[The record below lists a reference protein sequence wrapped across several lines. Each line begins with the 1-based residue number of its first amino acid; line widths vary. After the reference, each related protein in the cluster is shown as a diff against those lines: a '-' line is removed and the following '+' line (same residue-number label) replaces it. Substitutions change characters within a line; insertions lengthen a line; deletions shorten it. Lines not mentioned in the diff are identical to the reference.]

1 MRALVTGATGFVGRR
16 LLEFLD
22 DPIVLSRDAERAK
35 QSLGGKVRTM
45 AWDPT
50 KEPAPT
56 AAFAGV
62 DTVFHLAGDPVAE
75 GRWNDAKR
83 RRIRESRTIGTA
95 NLVRGIGACGVKPT
109 TLVSASAIGYYG
121 SRGDEFLDES
131 SSRGADFLAEVC
143 IEWEREAAAAEA
155 LGLRTSMARIG
166 IVLGRG
172 GALQKML
179 LPFKLGLGGRL
190 GAGRQWM
197 SWVHV
202 DDVVGMLL
210 HAAGDAA
217 VRGPFNAVGPEPVT
231 NRDFTK
237 ALGRAVHRPTIFP
250 VPPFMLKL
258 TIGDFAEVLLA
269 SQRCVPTRIH
279 AAGYRFKYATVD
291 DALAASIGGVRS
303 ATGASATKAAG

>member
-16 LLEFLD
+16 LLEMLD

-35 QSLGGKVRTM
+35 KSLGGKIRTM
-45 AWDPT
+45 AWDPE
-50 KEPAPT
+50 KEPAPV
-56 AAFAGV
+56 AAFDGV
-62 DTVFHLAGDPVAE
+62 DTVFHLAGDPVAD
-75 GRWNDAKR
+75 GRWNDEKR

-121 SRGDEFLDES
+121 SRGDEILDES
-131 SSRGADFLAEVC
+131 ATAGDDFLAKVC
-143 IEWEREAAAAEA
+143 VEWEREAVHAES
-155 LGLRTSMARIG
+155 LGVRTSMARIG
-166 IVLGRG
+166 IVLGQG

-202 DDVVGMLL
+202 DDVVGLLL
-210 HAAGDAA
+210 HAAGDSMM
-217 VRGPFNAVGPEPVT
+217 RGPFNTVGPEPVT

-237 ALGRAVHRPTIFP
+237 ALGRAVHRPTLFP

-258 TIGDFAEVLLA
+258 AIGDFAEILLA
-269 SQRCVPTRIH
+269 SQRCLPKRMQ
-279 AAGYRFKYATVD
+279 AAGYRFKYATLD
-291 DALAASIGGVRS
+291 GALAASVGGSGS
-303 ATGASATKAAG
+303 AKAAS

>member
-16 LLEFLD
+16 LLAMLD

-35 QSLGGKVRTM
+35 KSLGGTVRTM
-45 AWDPT
+45 AWDPN
-50 KEPAPT
+50 KEPAPV
-56 AAFAGV
+56 AALEQV
-62 DTVFHLAGDPVAE
+62 DTIFHLAGDPVAD
-75 GRWNDAKR
+75 GRWNDEKR

-95 NLVRGIGACGVKPT
+95 NLVRGIAASGVKPT

-121 SRGDEFLDES
+121 SRGDEILDES
-131 SSRGADFLAEVC
+131 ATVGDDFLAKVC
-143 IEWEREAAAAEA
+143 VEWEQEAVHAES
-155 LGLRTSMARIG
+155 LGVRTSMARIG
-166 IVLGRG
+166 IVLGQG

-210 HAAGDAA
+210 HAAGDSMM
-217 VRGPFNAVGPEPVT
+217 RGPFNTVGPKPVT

-258 TIGDFAEVLLA
+258 AIGDFAEVLLA
-269 SQRCVPTRIH
+269 SQRCMPKRMQ
-279 AAGYRFKYATVD
+279 AAGYRFKYSTVD
-291 DALAASIGGVRS
+291 DALVASVGGS
-303 ATGASATKAAG
+303 KTSKAVG

>member
-16 LLEFLD
+16 LLAMLD

-35 QSLGGKVRTM
+35 KSLGGNVRTM
-45 AWDPT
+45 AWDPN
-50 KEPAPT
+50 KEPAPL
-56 AAFAGV
+56 AAFEQV
-62 DTVFHLAGDPVAE
+62 DTIFHLAGDPVAD
-75 GRWNDAKR
+75 GRWNDEKR
-83 RRIRESRTIGTA
+83 RRIRDSRTIGTA
-95 NLVRGIGACGVKPT
+95 NLVRGIAASGAKPT

-121 SRGDEFLDES
+121 SRGDEILDES
-131 SSRGADFLAEVC
+131 ATAGDDFLAKVC
-143 IEWEREAAAAEA
+143 VEWEREAVHAES
-155 LGLRTSMARIG
+155 LGVRTSMARIG

-202 DDVVGMLL
+202 DDVVGMML
-210 HAAGDAA
+210 HAAGDSMM
-217 VRGPFNAVGPEPVT
+217 RGPFNAVGPAPVT

-237 ALGRAVHRPTIFP
+237 ALGRTVHRPTIFP

-258 TIGDFAEVLLA
+258 AIGDFAEVLLA
-269 SQRCVPTRIH
+269 SQRCVPTRMQ
-279 AAGYRFKYATVD
+279 AAGYRFKYSTVD
-291 DALAASIGGVRS
+291 DALVASVGGS
-303 ATGASATKAAG
+303 NSSKAAG

>member
-16 LLEFLD
+16 LLEFLE

-35 QSLGGKVRTM
+35 TTLGGRVRTM
-45 AWDPT
+45 AWDPAE
-50 KEPAPT
+50 EPAPV

-83 RRIRESRTIGTA
+83 RRIRESRTLGTA
-95 NLVRGIGACGVKPT
+95 NLVRGIAASGEKPKV
-109 TLVSASAIGYYG
+109 LVSASAIGYYG
-121 SRGDEFLDES
+121 SRGDEILDES
-131 SSRGADFLAEVC
+131 STAGGDFLAQVC
-143 IEWEREAAAAEA
+143 SEWEREAIHAESLGVRAA
-155 LGLRTSMARIG
+155 MARIG

-202 DDVVGMLL
+202 DDVVGMML
-210 HAAGDAA
+210 HAAGDSML
-217 VRGPFNAVGPEPVT
+217 RGPFNAVGPDPVT

-250 VPPFMLKL
+250 VPPLALKL
-258 TIGDFAEVLLA
+258 AVGDFAEVLLA
-269 SQRCVPTRIH
+269 SQRCVPTRMQ

-291 DALAASIGGVRS
+291 DALVASVGKAEAASPAR
-303 ATGASATKAAG
+303 AGAAK

>member
-35 QSLGGKVRTM
+35 KSLGGRVRTM
-45 AWDPT
+45 AWDPA
-50 KEPAPT
+50 KEPAPA
-56 AAFAGV
+56 AAFAGI

-83 RRIRESRTIGTA
+83 RRIRESRTLGTA
-95 NLVRGIGACGVKPT
+95 NLVRGIAACAAKPA

-121 SRGDEFLDES
+121 SRGDEILDES
-131 SSRGADFLAEVC
+131 STAGGDFLAQVC
-143 IEWEREAAAAEA
+143 VEWEREAAAAER
-155 LGLRTSMARIG
+155 LGLRTAMARIG
-166 IVLGRG
+166 IVLGQG

-210 HAAGDAA
+210 HAAGDASL
-217 VRGPFNAVGPEPVT
+217 RGPFNTVGPEPVT

-258 TIGDFAEVLLA
+258 AIGDFAEVLLA

-279 AAGYRFKYATVD
+279 AAGYRFKFATVD
-291 DALAASIGGVRS
+291 DALAASVDS
-303 ATGASATKAAG
+303 ASAARAAN